1 MKIVPRR
8 DQSYGLESRLQ
19 ALLHINLLA
28 RVTKALKV
36 SENRPIKYKINGEM
50 RKFWSF
56 TFDPLTE
63 LLHENSH
70 IFF

>member
-1 MKIVPRR
+1 MKIDPRR

-36 SENRPIKYKINGEM
+36 SENRP
-50 RKFWSF
+50 
-56 TFDPLTE
+56 
-63 LLHENSH
+63 LHENSH
-70 IFF
+70 IEGSEIFHFLAVLHIAEVHAIWSYKK

>member
-1 MKIVPRR
+1 MKIDPRR

-36 SENRPIKYKINGEM
+36 SENRPCMKI
-50 RKFWSF
+50 
-56 TFDPLTE
+56 PIY
-63 LLHENSH
+63 
-70 IFF
+70 IFLRIIGWEKAKMLIVY